1 VDTLKARFIFAF
13 FYIALIIW
21 GGLDKC
27 ALTRGQD
34 VPQATSSSVSLIE
47 LPMPSAPW
55 GYQSTSASSV
65 ISGDGPQVSKPS
77 IEGHERIGIN
87 QAPPTY
93 RGWELLRLPPETI
106 PLVSP
111 YRDSESK
118 ETNQLATD
126 TEKLLIRPWWIDQTA
141 EKLGNVQSVQHW
153 DLDQMI
159 SSALDNS
166 PYIQSTIVETQIY
179 NAKIGENLG
188 PFDASTFVDSIFRD
202 TSDPVGTTLETGT
215 AFSRLNQIGV
225 DNRVGVR
232 KKNFRGGT
240 TELSQELDLLD
251 NNSQFFIPKQQ
262 ASTKLRLG
270 YTQPLMRGSGL
281 AYNRSTIVIAEL
293 AADASEQITVERIQD
308 HVFKISVAYWELVMA
323 RAHFR
328 QNNRA
333 IGLLGEL
340 RDQLA
345 GRADIDS
352 LQSQLWRA
360 DSAIAKLQAA
370 QAGVIAQ
377 IIGAEAKLRAA
388 IGSPELRDSHQIELI
403 PMTIPTDWKYDV
415 EMQQELANALQY
427 HPKVQAIKMTLQS
440 IRLKLDVAEQDL
452 RPTLDLVL
460 DGYLRGLNGD
470 YEAAQSWTDQFSE
483 GTPSY
488 SGGLVYQRPVRNY
501 AARAILRERRLELR
515 RSLLEFDQILLN
527 IEAAVVEAASQ
538 VDSAYS
544 ELESSVQSAL
554 AVHAELDYLNERWKD
569 AFRDET
575 QKSFTLDQL
584 LNAHLQLV
592 QAENTWARAQA
603 NHMIAQA
610 KLKFATATL
619 LSYREP

>member
-1 VDTLKARFIFAF
+1 MNKSKARFNFALLN
-13 FYIALIIW
+13 ATLIIW
-21 GGLDKC
+21 VGFQCC
-27 ALTRGQD
+27 AISFAQD
-34 VPQATSSSVSLIE
+34 TAQATTASAALIE
-47 LPMPSAPW
+47 LPIPSTPW
-55 GYQSTSASSV
+55 GYRPSPSSGAILSV
-65 ISGDGPQVSKPS
+65 DSQNAISDKDD
-77 IEGHERIGIN
+77 HENVGID
-87 QAPPTY
+87 PEKPTY
-93 RGWELLRLPPETI
+93 RGWELLRLPSDTV

-111 YRDSESK
+111 YRSSDSN
-118 ETNQLATD
+118 ETEQ
-126 TEKLLIRPWWIDQTA
+126 TEANAERVLIRPWWIEQTA
-141 EKLGNVQSVQHW
+141 EKLGNVQNVQHW
-153 DLDQMI
+153 DLDRMI

-188 PFDASTFVDSIFRD
+188 PFDASTFIDSIFRD

-215 AFSRLNQIGV
+215 AFSQLNQIGV

-240 TELSQELDLLD
+240 TELTQELDFLD

-270 YTQPLMRGSGL
+270 YTQPLMRGSGV

-308 HVFKISVAYWELVMA
+308 HVFKISIAYWELATA
-323 RAHFR
+323 RAQFR

-345 GRADIDS
+345 GRTDIDS

-370 QAGVIAQ
+370 QAAVIAQ
-377 IIGAEAKLRAA
+377 IMGAEAKLRAA
-388 IGSPELRDSHQIELI
+388 IGSPELRDAQQIELI
-403 PMTIPTDWKYDV
+403 PVTLPTDWKSDI
-415 EMQQELANALQY
+415 EIQQELANALQY
-427 HPKVQAIKMTLQS
+427 HPKVQAIKMNLQS

-470 YEAAQSWTDQFSE
+470 YEAAQSWTDQFSN

-501 AARAILRERRLELR
+501 TARAILRERRLELR
-515 RSLLEFDQILLN
+515 RSLLEFDQVLLN
-527 IEAAVVEAASQ
+527 IEAAVIEAASQ
-538 VDSAYS
+538 LDAAYS
-544 ELESSVQSAL
+544 ELESSIQSAL
-554 AVHAELDYLNERWKD
+554 AIHAELDYLNERWKD

>member
-1 VDTLKARFIFAF
+1 MNTSIARSIFA
-13 FYIALIIW
+13 ILNAALMFW
-21 GGLDKC
+21 VGVQCC
-27 ALTRGQD
+27 AINFAQD
-34 VPQATSSSVSLIE
+34 TAQATTASAELID
-47 LPMPSAPW
+47 LPIPSTPW
-55 GYQSTSASSV
+55 GYRPSPSSGAINSIASQ
-65 ISGDGPQVSKPS
+65 IAIPD
-77 IEGHERIGIN
+77 IDDHENVGITTEN
-87 QAPPTY
+87 PTY
-93 RGWELLRLPPETI
+93 RGWELLRLPPDTV
-106 PLVSP
+106 PLISP
-111 YRDSESK
+111 YRSSDSSK
-118 ETNQLATD
+118 SERTSTD
-126 TEKLLIRPWWIDQTA
+126 ADRVLVRPWWVDQTA
-141 EKLGNVQSVQHW
+141 EKLGNVQNVQHW
-153 DLDQMI
+153 DLDRMI

-166 PYIQSTIVETQIY
+166 PYIQSTIVETQIF

-188 PFDASTFVDSIFRD
+188 PFDASTFIDSIFRD

-240 TELSQELDLLD
+240 TELTQELDLLD

-270 YTQPLMRGSGL
+270 YTQPLMRGSGV

-293 AADASEQITVERIQD
+293 AADASEQLTVERIQE
-308 HVFKISVAYWELVMA
+308 HVYKISIAYWELAMA
-323 RAHFR
+323 RAQFR

-370 QAGVIAQ
+370 QANVIAQ
-377 IIGAEAKLRAA
+377 IMGAEAKLRAA
-388 IGSPELRDSHQIELI
+388 IGSPELRDAQQIELI
-403 PMTIPTDWKYDV
+403 PITLPTDWKS
-415 EMQQELANALQY
+415 EIEIQQELANALQY
-427 HPKVQAIKMTLQS
+427 HPKVQAIKMNLQS

-470 YEAAQSWTDQFSE
+470 YEAAQSWTDQFSN

-527 IEAAVVEAASQ
+527 IEAAVIEAASQ
-538 VDSAYS
+538 VDAAYS
-544 ELESSVQSAL
+544 ELESSIQSAL

-592 QAENTWARAQA
+592 TAENAWASAQA

-619 LSYREP
+619 LSYCEP